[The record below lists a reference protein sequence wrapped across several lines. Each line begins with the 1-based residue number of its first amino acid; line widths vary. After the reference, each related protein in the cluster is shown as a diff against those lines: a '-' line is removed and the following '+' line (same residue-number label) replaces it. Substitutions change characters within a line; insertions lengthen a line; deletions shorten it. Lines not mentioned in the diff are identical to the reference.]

1 MTTFG
6 RKYLL
11 GMGIALGAL
20 TAISGTHQCGAAT
33 WQQAQDA
40 GPDPTD
46 QNMAP
51 VDGSQAYQ
59 QQYGAQG
66 TVNESQQQAIQAT
79 QQGAPIER
87 RAPSD
92 DDNQQQG
99 DYGNQQQDSQQA
111 YSQDDQNYDPNYES
125 NVDAGQ
131 EAIEADEP
139 PPPLPVYQ
147 QPEAPEP
154 NYIWTPGYWG
164 WAPIGYYWVPGVWC
178 AAPYYGALWTP
189 SYWGFYGGRYRFH
202 HGFWGLHIGFYG
214 GINYGYGYFGMGYR
228 GGYWDRDRFYYN
240 RSVNNINVNRITNVY
255 NHPVGVNNYNNNRI
269 SYNGGRGGLQV
280 RPRPTELAAMRETR
294 IPPMRTQLQ
303 VQREAVQNRQQFY
316 SQNRGRPAIVAA
328 PKAIVADRGI
338 QRPIPGQFNRP
349 GQGQQMRPGPL
360 GGQQQMPQVQPA
372 RPSRT
377 LQQGNQQ
384 PQLRPAPQQDRQQ
397 MQVQRPQY
405 QGRPGTD
412 IRQEQQ
418 QLQQQQWQQQNQQR
432 MQQQQQRMQQEQMQL
447 QQRQQ
452 ARPQNQPSPQP
463 QMRPAPQPRQ
473 EAPRGVKPK

>member
-154 NYIWTPGYWG
+154 NYIWTPGALLWSAVDAELLG
-164 WAPIGYYWVPGVWC
+164 LLRWPLPVPPWLLGV
-178 AAPYYGALWTP
+178 AYRLLW
-189 SYWGFYGGRYRFH
+189 RH
-202 HGFWGLHIGFYG
+202 
-214 GINYGYGYFGMGYR
+214 
-228 GGYWDRDRFYYN
+228 
-240 RSVNNINVNRITNVY
+240 
-255 NHPVGVNNYNNNRI
+255 
-269 SYNGGRGGLQV
+269 
-280 RPRPTELAAMRETR
+280 
-294 IPPMRTQLQ
+294 
-303 VQREAVQNRQQFY
+303 
-316 SQNRGRPAIVAA
+316 
-328 PKAIVADRGI
+328 
-338 QRPIPGQFNRP
+338 
-349 GQGQQMRPGPL
+349 
-360 GGQQQMPQVQPA
+360 
-372 RPSRT
+372 
-377 LQQGNQQ
+377 
-384 PQLRPAPQQDRQQ
+384 QLRLWLLR
-397 MQVQRPQY
+397 Y
-405 QGRPGTD
+405 G
-412 IRQEQQ
+412 
-418 QLQQQQWQQQNQQR
+418 L
-432 MQQQQQRMQQEQMQL
+432 
-447 QQRQQ
+447 
-452 ARPQNQPSPQP
+452 S
-463 QMRPAPQPRQ
+463 
-473 EAPRGVKPK
+473 RGLLG